1 MKYWQK
7 KYLDSVSN
15 AETEKS
21 KKNEVINSFIKEL
34 KPMIDEYKALADYTK
49 DPNAMFKAGL
59 YSYSDIVQFIEDVHK
74 FGELK
79 NIKIKSP
86 TISSIVY
93 YVDIST
99 GIKFSS
105 IDIKRKLEELEDDR
119 SYKIFLFYL
128 LLFIS
133 VIAGLL
139 FFN

>member
-133 VIAGLL
+133 VITGLL

>member
-1 MKYWQK
+1 MKHWQK

-86 TISSIVY
+86 TSSSIVY

-105 IDIKRKLEELEDDR
+105 IDIKRKLEDLEDDR

-128 LLFIS
+128 VLFIS
-133 VIAGLL
+133 VFAGLL

>member
-1 MKYWQK
+1 MKHWQK

-59 YSYSDIVQFIEDVHK
+59 YSYSDIVRFIEDVHK

-86 TISSIVY
+86 TSSSFVC

-119 SYKIFLFYL
+119 SYKIFLLYL

-133 VIAGLL
+133 VFTGLL
-139 FFN
+139 FF